1 MVQWEYATQ
10 TLAAVGIA
18 GADVLCDRL
27 AHLGDQGWELVVVLP
42 VGRRTGST
50 PTRLGETLRAGRS
63 PLFMLRYR
71 VVHSHSPGRSHSSPM
86 LRGDD
91 RRGTHEDERRPMW
104 TS

>member
-42 VGRRTGST
+42 VGSSA
-50 PTRLGETLRAGRS
+50 TL
-63 PLFMLRYR
+63 
-71 VVHSHSPGRSHSSPM
+71 SHSTYVFKRPKVDPAEVATAPLPVDESRPLIDSTSRS
-86 LRGDD
+86 RAA
-91 RRGTHEDERRPMW
+91 
-104 TS
+104 